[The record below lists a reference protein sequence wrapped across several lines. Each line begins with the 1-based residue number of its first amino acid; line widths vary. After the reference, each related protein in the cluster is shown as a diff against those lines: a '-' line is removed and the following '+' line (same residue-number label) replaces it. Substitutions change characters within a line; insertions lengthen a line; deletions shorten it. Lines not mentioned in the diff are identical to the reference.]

1 MSEGSSNEKVV
12 YWPRVKELLDGI
24 MARWVERWGRDPLPG
39 IHAYY
44 WETPEELQ
52 EAVLSG
58 IRAIEPGVPGKDTQ
72 LVRSLARSVGTSGR
86 MPLRGPFMPR
96 HEIEEIVAWID
107 NGMPKGPEET

>member
-24 MARWVERWGRDPLPG
+24 MHKWEERWGRDPLPG

-58 IRAIEPGVPGKDTQ
+58 IRAIEPGVPGGK
-72 LVRSLARSVGTSGR
+72 RNWCGR
-86 MPLRGPFMPR
+86 WPAAWGPPGGCRCAGPFMPR
-96 HEIEEIVAWID
+96 TRLRRSSP
-107 NGMPKGPEET
+107 G

>member
-1 MSEGSSNEKVV
+1 MSDESSNEKMV
-12 YWPRVKELLDGI
+12 YWPRVKELLDGV
-24 MARWVERWGRDPLPG
+24 MDKWKERWGREPLPG

-52 EAVLSG
+52 ASVLSG

-86 MPLRGPFMPR
+86 MPLSGTVHAAGGDHRR
-96 HEIEEIVAWID
+96 SSTWID
-107 NGMPKGPEET
+107 NGMPQGPDC